1 MKTVRQRVGDWG
13 EALAAKYLREQGYVI
28 LTQNWRHG
36 HGELDI
42 VAQRAEILTIV
53 EVRTRRNDKFG
64 RGEESITLSKR
75 LNLLKTAQ
83 AYVQLLVPLDTE
95 LQWQID
101 VIVIQLGP
109 NNIIESLMHFPAAIS
124 A

>member
-1 MKTVRQRVGDWG
+1 MKTARQRVGDWG
-13 EALAAKYLREQGYVI
+13 EALAAKYLREQGYII

-75 LNLLKTAQ
+75 LNLLKTSQ
-83 AYVQLLVPLDTE
+83 AYVQMLVPLDTE

-101 VIVIQLGP
+101 VIVIQLSP
-109 NNIIESLMHFPAAIS
+109 NNTIESLMHFPAAIS

>member
-1 MKTVRQRVGDWG
+1 MKTARQRVGDWG

-42 VAQRAEILTIV
+42 VAQRAEVLTIV

-75 LNLLKTAQ
+75 LNLIKTSQ
-83 AYVQLLVPLDTE
+83 AYVQMLVPLDTE

-109 NNIIESLMHFPAAIS
+109 NNMIESLMHFPAAIS

>member
-1 MKTVRQRVGDWG
+1 MKTARQRVGDWG
-13 EALAAKYLREQGYVI
+13 EALAAKYLREQGYII

-75 LNLLKTAQ
+75 LNLIKTSQ
-83 AYVQLLVPLDTE
+83 AYVQMLVPLDTE

-101 VIVIQLGP
+101 VIVIQLSP
-109 NNIIESLMHFPAAIS
+109 NNTIESLMHFPAAIS

>member
-1 MKTVRQRVGDWG
+1 MKTARQRVGDWG

>member
-1 MKTVRQRVGDWG
+1 MKTARQRVGDWG

-75 LNLLKTAQ
+75 LNLIKTSQ
-83 AYVQLLVPLDTE
+83 AYVQMLVPLDTE

-109 NNIIESLMHFPAAIS
+109 NNMIESLMHFPAAIS
-124 A
+124 E

>member
-1 MKTVRQRVGDWG
+1 MKTARQRVGDWG

-75 LNLLKTAQ
+75 LNLLKTSQ
-83 AYVQLLVPLDTE
+83 AYVQMLVPLDTE

-109 NNIIESLMHFPAAIS
+109 NNTIESLMHFPAAIS
-124 A
+124 E

>member
-1 MKTVRQRVGDWG
+1 MKTARQRVGDWG

-42 VAQRAEILTIV
+42 VAQRDDVLTIV
-53 EVRTRRNDKFG
+53 EVRTRRNEKFG

-75 LNLLKTAQ
+75 LNLIRTAQ
-83 AYVQLLVPLDTE
+83 AYVQLHVPIDIE

-101 VIVIQLGP
+101 VIIIQLHP
-109 NNIIESLMHFPAAIS
+109 NNALESLSHFPAAIS

>member
-1 MKTVRQRVGDWG
+1 MKTARQRVGDWG

-75 LNLLKTAQ
+75 LNLIKTSQ
-83 AYVQLLVPLDTE
+83 AYVQMLVPLDTE

-109 NNIIESLMHFPAAIS
+109 NNMIESLMHFPAAIS

>member
-1 MKTVRQRVGDWG
+1 MKTARQRVGDWG

-75 LNLLKTAQ
+75 LNLLKTSQ
-83 AYVQLLVPLDTE
+83 AYVQMLIPLDAE

-109 NNIIESLMHFPAAIS
+109 NNTIESLMHFPAAIS
-124 A
+124 E

>member
-1 MKTVRQRVGDWG
+1 MKTARQRVGDWG

-75 LNLLKTAQ
+75 LNLIKTSQ
-83 AYVQLLVPLDTE
+83 AYVQMLVPPDTE

-101 VIVIQLGP
+101 VIVIQLRP
-109 NNIIESLMHFPAAIS
+109 NNTLESLMHFPAAIS